1 MPKPEEE
8 LRESWFGKRVHASEP
23 PLSLP
28 PPRPRGRAASSTF
41 ALGVVAGA
49 IGGAVALLLAGQM
62 THRFGPTVDVAQ
74 AVGHVIGRGAESG
87 LAVAGLAGALLG
99 GLLALTMQNARRWIG
114 RLIFASTASVALW
127 FLVHVALVARHR
139 ATLPLVPMLIGV
151 AAYGACVAFVPAS
164 RTTRTDRSA

>member
-8 LRESWFGKRVHASEP
+8 LRESWFGKHVRVSEP

-49 IGGAVALLLAGQM
+49 IGGGVALLLAGLM
-62 THRFGPTVDVAQ
+62 TPKFGPAVDIAHTV
-74 AVGHVIGRGAESG
+74 GRGIGRGTEAG

-99 GLLALTMQNARRWIG
+99 GLLALTMQNARRWLG

-127 FLVHVALVARHR
+127 FCVHVALLARHR
-139 ATLPLVPMLIGV
+139 ATLPLVPMLIGM
-151 AAYGACVAFVPAS
+151 AAYGACVAFVPAA
-164 RTTRTDRSA
+164 RTTSTDRSA